1 MTTLTLRYIKGDFL
15 VTGPDIEPR
24 KFVRVAPSG
33 QELEDDSSSRLS
45 HNGDREAY
53 AGQRPYRALMGV
65 FPLTT
70 RPSGSR
76 QT

>member
-33 QELEDDSSSRLS
+33 QELEDDSSSRVS
-45 HNGDREAY
+45 VKEIGR
-53 AGQRPYRALMGV
+53 
-65 FPLTT
+65 LTPAKDPT
-70 RPSGSR
+70 AP
-76 QT
+76 